1 MLVVQK
7 NDKTIITEW
16 MLNDLLVVVVDLND
30 LLAE

>member
-16 MLNDLLVVVVDLND
+16 MLNDLLVAVVDLND